1 MTRCSTNQ
9 TLCCSPAPSDSND
22 GAYVMMATNLDE
34 AKWRGIGA
42 VRKGAAVGLSAL
54 TVSDPALKQQ

>member
-1 MTRCSTNQ
+1 
-9 TLCCSPAPSDSND
+9 
-22 GAYVMMATNLDE
+22 MMATNLDE